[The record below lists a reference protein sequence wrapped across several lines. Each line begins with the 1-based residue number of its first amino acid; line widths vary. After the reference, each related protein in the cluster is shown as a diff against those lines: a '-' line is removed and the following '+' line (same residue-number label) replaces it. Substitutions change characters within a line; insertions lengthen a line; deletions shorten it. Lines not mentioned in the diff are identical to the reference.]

1 MSLKLLKPLPPALA
15 VLLLLAACGAGDGG
29 SSAPAAP
36 TLQMQA
42 LPTEV
47 AEGGSTVLSW
57 SATDADT
64 CLASGDWS
72 GARLIAGSESLT
84 PALGLRRYQLR
95 CSGAGGS
102 AEAFV
107 EVRVT
112 PAPVAQESAEAEL
125 ARVQA
130 LEAGCCQN
138 QETVP

>member
-1 MSLKLLKPLPPALA
+1 MSLKSLKPLPPALA
-15 VLLLLAACGAGDGG
+15 VLLLAACGAGDGG

-36 TLQMQA
+36 TLQLAA
-42 LPTEV
+42 LPTEI
-47 AEGGSTVLSW
+47 AEGGSTALSW

-72 GARLIAGSESLT
+72 GSRLIAGSESLT
-84 PALGLRRYQLR
+84 PPLGLSHYQLR

-102 AEAFV
+102 VEASV

-112 PAPVAQESAEAEL
+112 PAPLALEPAEAEL

-130 LEAGCCQN
+130 LEVGCCQN

>member
-1 MSLKLLKPLPPALA
+1 MSPKSLKPLPPALA
-15 VLLLLAACGAGDGG
+15 VLLLAACGAGDGG

-36 TLQMQA
+36 TLRLAA
-42 LPTEV
+42 LPTEIS
-47 AEGGSTVLSW
+47 EGSATVLSW
-57 SATDADT
+57 SATDADS

-72 GARLIAGSESLT
+72 GSRLIAGSESLT
-84 PALGLRRYQLR
+84 PPLGLSHYQLR

-102 AEAFV
+102 AEAVV

-112 PAPVAQESAEAEL
+112 PAPMALEPAEAEL

-138 QETVP
+138 QETTP

>member
-1 MSLKLLKPLPPALA
+1 MSLKLLQPLPPALA
-15 VLLLLAACGAGDGG
+15 VLLLAACGAGDGG

-47 AEGGSTVLSW
+47 AEGDSTVLSW
-57 SATDADT
+57 SATEADS

-72 GARLIAGSESLT
+72 GSRLIAGSESLT

-102 AEAFV
+102 VEAVV

-112 PAPVAQESAEAEL
+112 PAPVVLEPAEAEL

-138 QETVP
+138 QEFAR

>member
-1 MSLKLLKPLPPALA
+1 MSLKSLKPLPPALA
-15 VLLLLAACGAGDGG
+15 ALLLAACGAGDGG
-29 SSAPAAP
+29 SPAPAAP
-36 TLQMQA
+36 TLQLQA

-47 AEGGSTVLSW
+47 ADGSTVLSW

-102 AEAFV
+102 AEASV

-112 PAPVAQESAEAEL
+112 AAPIAQEPAEAEL